1 MLDLCCG
8 KGGDIP
14 GKWMKARPAHYVG
27 VDLSSMS
34 VAEARKRYLEVVVN
48 GGRPASET
56 FPAIFIV
63 ADCGDQNNLLSD
75 ILAKDASLKKLR
87 SKIVFDVVST

>member
-14 GKWMKARPAHYVG
+14 GKWKKAKPSHYVG
-27 VDLSSMS
+27 VDLSAIS
-34 VAEARKRYLEVVVN
+34 VKEARARYINTVVDDHDHKQ
-48 GGRPASET
+48 RP

-63 ADCGDQNNLLSD
+63 ADCGDNKNYLTD
-75 ILAKDASLKKLR
+75 ILVKEKGL
-87 SKIVFDVVST
+87 